1 MKLPNAERA
10 VIAGEKLADYLLSPA
25 HRVGKHKAAWFTA
38 FGFSR
43 AGWRELES
51 ALACHASENDVVAR
65 RDRPYGVEYI
75 VEAPLRTPDRRDPI
89 VRSVWLIRIGEE
101 VPRFVTAFPGRRGT

>member
-1 MKLPNAERA
+1 M
-10 VIAGEKLADYLLSPA
+10 IAREKLVDYLLSPT

-43 AGWRELES
+43 DRWDELES
-51 ALACHASENDVVAR
+51 ALARHVRKNDVVAW

-89 VRSVWLIRIGEE
+89 VRSVWIIGTGEE
-101 VPRFVTAFPGRRGT
+101 VPRFVTAFPGRRGA